1 LSSVNSIISY
11 ANWNA
16 NSEIQFVELPHVL
29 KQNFYRNESLAL
41 TLASLGV

>member
-1 LSSVNSIISY
+1 MSY

-16 NSEIQFVELPHVL
+16 NSKIQFVELPRVL